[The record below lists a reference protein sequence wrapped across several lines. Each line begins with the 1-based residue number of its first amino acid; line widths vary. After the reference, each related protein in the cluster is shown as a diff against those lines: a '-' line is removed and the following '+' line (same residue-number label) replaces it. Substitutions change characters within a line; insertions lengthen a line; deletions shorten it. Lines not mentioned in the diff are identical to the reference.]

1 MLYIALAQG
10 RAEDATDIGPENLRI
25 GGPLDG
31 HAGGGTIQAHRADH
45 GGGMPMTL
53 GAAGEHFKTGATQ
66 PSSHFSYPVRFAFPD
81 TSEQRSPGVGH

>member
-1 MLYIALAQG
+1 
-10 RAEDATDIGPENLRI
+10 
-25 GGPLDG
+25 
-31 HAGGGTIQAHRADH
+31 
-45 GGGMPMTL
+45 MPMTL